1 MITHQRIRYDFS
13 AGTHCLRGIS
23 SNHHRARE
31 LQGMGGDDRGEQ
43 GVTGEDVQTTGGG
56 GERGVERQL
65 GAGFAVCSTEAVLTS
80 AQNRRNSR
88 LRQQHGL
95 QLDKLALYI

>member
-13 AGTHCLRGIS
+13 ASTHCLRGIS